1 LPFGQRTAAAGVK
14 WCFLFLV
21 PLIVR
26 SAVWVA
32 GSGMGFIGF
41 DTLSYWGEGDAYV
54 RGLLSGNLTSFSQG
68 AWHPP
73 LAKVLIGLVR
83 LPFSDPKASS
93 DAAMFLLCI
102 LSASICVTAY
112 SLGNLIGGGTA
123 GWLAWALVSLDPV
136 MVAWTTAWIDTPMV
150 LFTMLALYFLYR
162 NDGKRSSM
170 LSGFFIALALLCKYT
185 AVPFFILVLILTRKP
200 SSRLLLT
207 VLTSLVVVAL
217 NPQLWVS
224 EGRSVVTVSVTSG
237 WGFLPY
243 TVGFAMFAGPLAY
256 PWAFLTALGRFPSY
270 SFFEVVAASPASR
283 QLIVVPSVAPLVVLG
298 LLALLVFARRSLD
311 LPRSEV
317 PFIWLGSAVLTLALL
332 PKSYPYYE
340 VMLVPQAAL
349 CAATLLGWLQSRHPK
364 LRFEGPWRGLSVAGN
379 VLVVV
384 GCVYVVLSPYAV
396 LFRAI
401 RGSSNPWVLVLLALS
416 PGSIQGRLMPL
427 ESLVAFLFT
436 AGLAVCSVFV
446 AMRVSGVISGWKR
459 SPDSAGVPT
468 AVPSFSQLTRCFMSS
483 SSEVA
488 QDFLNA
494 TLKQGIENIWRRR
507 GMSARTT
514 ERSGPDNHMNA
525 RDADSLRDGNAAL
538 CGLDK

>member
-1 LPFGQRTAAAGVK
+1 
-14 WCFLFLV
+14 V

-54 RGLLSGNLTSFSQG
+54 RGLLSGNLSSFSEG

-93 DAAMFLLCI
+93 DAAVFLLCI
-102 LSASICVTAY
+102 LSASICVITY
-112 SLGNLIGGGTA
+112 SLGSLIGGSTA
-123 GWLAWALVSLDPV
+123 GWLAWALISLDPM

-150 LFTMLALYFLYR
+150 FFTMLALYFLYR
-162 NDGKRSSM
+162 NDKRRRSV

-185 AVPFFILVLILTRKP
+185 AAPFFILVFILTKKP

-207 VLTSLVVVAL
+207 VLTCLVVVAL
-217 NPQLWVS
+217 NPQLWVA
-224 EGRSVVTVSVTSG
+224 EGRSIVTISVTSG

-243 TVGFAMFAGPLAY
+243 TMGFAMFAGPLAY
-256 PWAFLTALGRFPSY
+256 PWVFLTALGRFPSY
-270 SFFEVVAASPASR
+270 SFFELYGFSPASR
-283 QLIVVPSVAPLVVLG
+283 QLIVVPPAAPLVVLC
-298 LLALLVFARRSLD
+298 LLAVLMITRRSFTR
-311 LPRSEV
+311 PGSQV

-340 VMLVPQAAL
+340 VILVPQAAL
-349 CAATLLGWLQSRHPK
+349 CAAALFGCFRSQHPK
-364 LRFEGPWRGLSVAGN
+364 LHFEGPWRGLSVAGS
-379 VLVVV
+379 VLVVLS
-384 GCVYVVLSPYAV
+384 CVYIALSPFAV

-416 PGSIQGRLMPL
+416 PSSIQGQLMPL

-436 AGLAVCSVFV
+436 SGLAVCSIVV
-446 AMRVSGVISGWKR
+446 ATRFSSVISDWKR
-459 SPDSAGVPT
+459 SPDSTGVP
-468 AVPSFSQLTRCFMSS
+468 AAMPCFSRLARCFASS

-494 TLKQGIENIWRRR
+494 TLKQGIENTWKRH
-507 GMSARTT
+507 GMSARAT
-514 ERSGPDNHMNA
+514 EGSGSDHHMNA
-525 RDADSLRDGNAAL
+525 QDADSLRDGNATP
-538 CGLDK
+538 CGCDK